1 MTDTPTFL
9 ISREELDQVKND
21 CAYPEKPYC
30 EGCAYCDED
39 EDITRASGFGC
50 QFKGANALMD
60 EVLTHPLET
69 ELKTERKKILDD
81 LCNLFR
87 WTNKTGNFRPWNIGH
102 IEQVIRTYR
111 EMSEVKHE

>member
-1 MTDTPTFL
+1 MTDTPMFL

-21 CAYPEKPYC
+21 CAYPEKYDC
-30 EGCAYCDED
+30 ENCKYYHGAKDLPC
-39 EDITRASGFGC
+39 T
-50 QFKGANALMD
+50 FKGANALMD
-60 EVLTHPLET
+60 EVLTRPLEA

-87 WTNKTGNFRPWNIGH
+87 WTNKTGNFITWNIDH

-111 EMSEVKHE
+111 ETSEENHE